1 MYEFFQ
7 YITNMGET
15 ILNYFSN
22 AGSYFD
28 AAFVWLQAWW
38 IKMKFMVMIEFLRIS
53 YLVATTLLDEIG
65 FSSLFSDVFN
75 ALPSELRYWGILF
88 KVPDGLAIYANCA
101 TTALVMRMSR

>member
-1 MYEFFQ
+1 MFEFFQ
-7 YITNMGET
+7 YIANMGDT

-28 AAFVWLQAWW
+28 QFFVWLQAWW

-53 YLVATTLLDEIG
+53 YLVATALLDEIG
-65 FSSLFSDVFN
+65 FSSLFSDLFN
-75 ALPSELRYWGILF
+75 LLPSELRYWGILF
-88 KVPDGLAIYANCA
+88 KVPDGMAIYANCA

>member
-1 MYEFFQ
+1 MFEFFQ
-7 YITNMGET
+7 YIANMGDT

-28 AAFVWLQAWW
+28 QFFVWLQAWW

-65 FSSLFSDVFN
+65 FSSLFSDFV
-75 ALPSELRYWGILF
+75 
-88 KVPDGLAIYANCA
+88 
-101 TTALVMRMSR
+101 

>member
-1 MYEFFQ
+1 MFEFFQ
-7 YITNMGET
+7 YIANMGDT

-28 AAFVWLQAWW
+28 QFFVWLQAWW

-65 FSSLFSDVFN
+65 FSSLFSDLFN
-75 ALPSELRYWGILF
+75 LLPSELRYWGILF
-88 KVPDGLAIYANCA
+88 KVPDGMAIYANCA

>member
-28 AAFVWLQAWW
+28 SAFVWLQAWW

-65 FSSLFSDVFN
+65 FSSLFSDLFN
-75 ALPSELRYWGILF
+75 LLPSELRYWGILF
-88 KVPDGLAIYANCA
+88 KVPDGMAIYANCA

>member
-65 FSSLFSDVFN
+65 FSSYSLICLTCSPLSFVIGGYYLKCLMGWLFMPI
-75 ALPSELRYWGILF
+75 APLLHL
-88 KVPDGLAIYANCA
+88 
-101 TTALVMRMSR
+101 

>member
-15 ILNYFSN
+15 ILNYFNN

-28 AAFVWLQAWW
+28 AVFVWLQAWW

-65 FSSLFSDVFN
+65 FSSLFSDLFN
-75 ALPSELRYWGILF
+75 LLPSELRYWGILF
-88 KVPDGLAIYANCA
+88 KVPDGMAIYANCA